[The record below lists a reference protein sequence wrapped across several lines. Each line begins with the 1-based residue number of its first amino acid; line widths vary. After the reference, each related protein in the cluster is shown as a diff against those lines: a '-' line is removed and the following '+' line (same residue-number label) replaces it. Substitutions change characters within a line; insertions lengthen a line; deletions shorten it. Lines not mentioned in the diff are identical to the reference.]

1 MFTTTAQERPVRF
14 DVAFDCIRD
23 EFRDLA
29 FVCTVRLGISDG
41 TRSHQRPAN
50 W

>member
-14 DVAFDCIRD
+14 DVAADCIRD

-29 FVCTVRLGISDG
+29 FICTRDWVSQTARGATSG
-41 TRSHQRPAN
+41 RPP